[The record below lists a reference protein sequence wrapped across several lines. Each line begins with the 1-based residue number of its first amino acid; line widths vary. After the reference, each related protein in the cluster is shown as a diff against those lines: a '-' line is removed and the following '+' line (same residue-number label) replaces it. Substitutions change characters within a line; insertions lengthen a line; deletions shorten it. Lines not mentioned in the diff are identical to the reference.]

1 MKKQMPPFYFFSFI
15 VLEIILSL
23 LLPIYKLS
31 ITPYNYLGLVIV
43 IFGLWLNLSSKRT
56 VLNNKTTI
64 IPFQKSTV
72 LVINGAFCYT
82 RNPMYLG
89 MLLVLVGEAI
99 VLRSASTFLFPILF
113 IPLMSIKYIIPEEKI
128 LENTFKD
135 KYLEYKQKVRRWI

>member
-1 MKKQMPPFYFFSFI
+1 MPPFYFFSFI
-15 VLEIILSL
+15 LLEIILSL
-23 LLPIYKLS
+23 LLPIHKLS

-43 IFGLWLNLSSKRT
+43 VSGLWLNLSSKRT

-72 LVINGAFCYT
+72 LVINGAFRYT

-99 VLRSASTFLFPILF
+99 VLRSASAFLFPILF
-113 IPLMSIKYIIPEEKI
+113 IPLISIKYISPEEKI